1 MEITE
6 NFTFLPINIPRF
18 AYHEGSLIGQFLKE
32 LLPFLTKNISSKRIL
47 DGGNGETIFCVKNN
61 L

>member
-6 NFTFLPINIPRF
+6 NFTFLPMSISRF
-18 AYHEGSLIGQFLKE
+18 AYLEGSLIGQFLKE
-32 LLPFLTKNISSKRIL
+32 ILPFLTKNISSKRIL
-47 DGGNGETIFCVKNN
+47 DGETIFCVKNN

>member
-47 DGGNGETIFCVKNN
+47 DGGNGETIFV
-61 L
+61 